1 MRMQSTIE
9 GTQGTE
15 VNRASTSLL
24 DSLKNIF
31 AEIFS
36 AREASQVD
44 ALNILQDSKGFDP
57 LRNPQSL
64 VAPRTSTRERLPVV
78 DKRLPVR
85 KAA

>member
-1 MRMQSTIE
+1 MRMQLTIKE
-9 GTQGTE
+9 TQGTE

-24 DSLKNIF
+24 DSLKSIF

-64 VAPRTSTRERLPVV
+64 VAPLTSARERMPVV